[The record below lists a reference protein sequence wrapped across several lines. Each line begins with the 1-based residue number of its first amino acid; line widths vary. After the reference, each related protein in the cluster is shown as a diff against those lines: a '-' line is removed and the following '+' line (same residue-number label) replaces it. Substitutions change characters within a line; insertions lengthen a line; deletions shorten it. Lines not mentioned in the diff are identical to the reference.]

1 MCWKL
6 HINSLTIVYLHYGS
20 KGVFATLICFFS
32 PLIMVGYVDL
42 LKTVHWL
49 SLMQI
54 KQVSLSLETCQD
66 RTEHF

>member
-6 HINSLTIVYLHYGS
+6 RNSVPIVYLHYGS
-20 KGVFATLICFFS
+20 KGAYATLTLFF

-66 RTEHF
+66 RTEHI